1 MVARLDPAPAPGWPH
16 RLQLGSWQ
24 AGADPC
30 EAVLHAL
37 GADPPQGRVV
47 IEAGAWP
54 LQCSQLQTIAQ
65 RLEQAGLQ
73 LEGVSSCEPSTLV
86 ASAAVGLRSEADTP
100 EDQEAES
107 LKNPDRNLHVHRGT
121 VRAGEHLEVDGAV
134 LVLGDVNPGARI
146 SARGD
151 VLIWGRLRG
160 IAHAGCHGHATR
172 ESWRCNCG
180 RCSCASRC
188 RGARP
193 EEPPPEGVTEQARLE
208 DEIAISAAQLGCR
221 SAGDDA
227 DRAKHPGNRHEIEG
241 EAVNNIKAHTTAE
254 TR

>member
-1 MVARLDPAPAPGWPH
+1 M
-16 RLQLGSWQ
+16 
-24 AGADPC
+24 
-30 EAVLHAL
+30 LHAL

-54 LQCSQLQTIAQ
+54 LQCRQLQAIAQ

-73 LEGVSSCEPSTLV
+73 LEGVSSWEPSTLV

-160 IAHAGCHGHATR
+160 IAHAGCHGAR
-172 ESWRCNCG
+172 NARIVALQL
-180 RCSCASRC
+180 RPLQLRIADAVA
-188 RGARP
+188 RGP

-208 DEIAISAAQLGCR
+208 GDEIAISAAQLGVPI
-221 SAGDDA
+221 SWG
-227 DRAKHPGNRHEIEG
+227 
-241 EAVNNIKAHTTAE
+241 
-254 TR
+254 

>member
-54 LQCSQLQTIAQ
+54 LQCSQLQAIAQ

-73 LEGVSSCEPSTLV
+73 LEGVSSWEPSTLV

-107 LKNPDRNLHVHRGT
+107 LKT
-121 VRAGEHLEVDGAV
+121 
-134 LVLGDVNPGARI
+134 
-146 SARGD
+146 
-151 VLIWGRLRG
+151 LI
-160 IAHAGCHGHATR
+160 AT
-172 ESWRCNCG
+172 CTCTAAP
-180 RCSCASRC
+180 CAPASTWKWMGPC
-188 RGARP
+188 WCWAM
-193 EEPPPEGVTEQARLE
+193 
-208 DEIAISAAQLGCR
+208 
-221 SAGDDA
+221 
-227 DRAKHPGNRHEIEG
+227 
-241 EAVNNIKAHTTAE
+241 
-254 TR
+254 

>member
-24 AGADPC
+24 AGADPF

-37 GADPPQGRVV
+37 GADPPQGSLVL
-47 IEAGAWP
+47 EAGQWP
-54 LQCSQLQTIAQ
+54 LQCSQLQAMAQ

-86 ASAAVGLRSEADTP
+86 ATAAVGLRSEAESP
-100 EDQEAES
+100 EDQEAENP
-107 LKNPDRNLHVHRGT
+107 KNPDRNLHVHRGT

-160 IAHAGCHGHATR
+160 IAHAGCHGAR
-172 ESWRCNCG
+172 NARIVALQL
-180 RCSCASRC
+180 RPLQLRIADAVA
-188 RGARP
+188 RGP

-208 DEIAISAAQLGCR
+208 GDEIAISAAQLGVPI
-221 SAGDDA
+221 SWG
-227 DRAKHPGNRHEIEG
+227 
-241 EAVNNIKAHTTAE
+241 
-254 TR
+254 

>member
-16 RLQLGSWQ
+16 RLQLGAWQ

-47 IEAGAWP
+47 MEAGPWP
-54 LQCSQLQTIAQ
+54 LQCNQLQAIAQ
-65 RLEQAGLQ
+65 HLEQAGLQ
-73 LEGVSSCEPSTLV
+73 LEELSSSEPSTLV
-86 ASAAVGLRSEADTP
+86 ASAAVGLRSEAEAP
-100 EDQEAES
+100 GDQEAES

-160 IAHAGCHGHATR
+160 IAHAGCHGAR
-172 ESWRCNCG
+172 NARIVALQL
-180 RCSCASRC
+180 RPLQLRIADAVA
-188 RGARP
+188 RGP

-208 DEIAISAAQLGCR
+208 GDEIAISAAQLGVPI
-221 SAGDDA
+221 SWG
-227 DRAKHPGNRHEIEG
+227 
-241 EAVNNIKAHTTAE
+241 
-254 TR
+254 

>member
-1 MVARLDPAPAPGWPH
+1 MVALLDPAPAPGWPH
-16 RLQLGSWQ
+16 RLQLGAWQ

-47 IEAGAWP
+47 MEAGPWP
-54 LQCSQLQTIAQ
+54 LQCNQLQAIAQ
-65 RLEQAGLQ
+65 HLEQAGLQ
-73 LEGVSSCEPSTLV
+73 LEELSSSEPSTLV
-86 ASAAVGLRSEADTP
+86 ASAALGLRSQAEPPAP
-100 EDQEAES
+100 ENAVEPKGTGRE
-107 LKNPDRNLHVHRGT
+107 LHVHRGT

-160 IAHAGCHGHATR
+160 IAHAGCHGARNARSVALHRRPLQLRIAD
-172 ESWRCNCG
+172 
-180 RCSCASRC
+180 AVA
-188 RGARP
+188 RGP

-208 DEIAISAAQLGCR
+208 GDEIAISAAQLGVPI
-221 SAGDDA
+221 SWG
-227 DRAKHPGNRHEIEG
+227 
-241 EAVNNIKAHTTAE
+241 
-254 TR
+254 

>member
-16 RLQLGSWQ
+16 RLQLGAWQ

-47 IEAGAWP
+47 MEAGPWP
-54 LQCSQLQTIAQ
+54 LQCSHLQAIAQ
-65 RLEQAGLQ
+65 HLEQAGLQ
-73 LEGVSSCEPSTLV
+73 LEELSSSEPSTLV
-86 ASAAVGLRSEADTP
+86 ASAALGLRSQAEPPAP
-100 EDQEAES
+100 ENAEEP
-107 LKNPDRNLHVHRGT
+107 KGTGRELHVHRGT

-160 IAHAGCHGHATR
+160 IAHAGCQ
-172 ESWRCNCG
+172 
-180 RCSCASRC
+180 
-188 RGARP
+188 GARNARIVALQLRPLQLRIADAVARGP
-193 EEPPPEGVTEQARLE
+193 EEPPPQGITEQARLE
-208 DEIAISAAQLGCR
+208 GDEIAISAAQLGVPI
-221 SAGDDA
+221 SWG
-227 DRAKHPGNRHEIEG
+227 
-241 EAVNNIKAHTTAE
+241 
-254 TR
+254 

>member
-1 MVARLDPAPAPGWPH
+1 
-16 RLQLGSWQ
+16 
-24 AGADPC
+24 
-30 EAVLHAL
+30 VLHAL

-54 LQCSQLQTIAQ
+54 LQCSQLQAIAQ

-160 IAHAGCHGHATR
+160 IAHAGCQ
-172 ESWRCNCG
+172 
-180 RCSCASRC
+180 
-188 RGARP
+188 GARNARIVALQLRPLQLRIADAVARGP
-193 EEPPPEGVTEQARLE
+193 EESPPEGVTEQARLE
-208 DEIAISAAQLGCR
+208 GDEIAISAAQLGVPI
-221 SAGDDA
+221 SWG
-227 DRAKHPGNRHEIEG
+227 
-241 EAVNNIKAHTTAE
+241 
-254 TR
+254 

>member
-16 RLQLGSWQ
+16 RLQLGAWQ

-47 IEAGAWP
+47 MEAGPWP
-54 LQCSQLQTIAQ
+54 LQCNQLQAIAQ
-65 RLEQAGLQ
+65 HLEQAGLQ
-73 LEGVSSCEPSTLV
+73 LEELSSSEPSTLV
-86 ASAAVGLRSEADTP
+86 ASAAVGLRSEAEAP
-100 EDQEAES
+100 GDQEAES

-160 IAHAGCHGHATR
+160 IAHAGCHGAR
-172 ESWRCNCG
+172 NARIVALQL
-180 RCSCASRC
+180 RPLQLRIADAVA
-188 RGARP
+188 RGP
-193 EEPPPEGVTEQARLE
+193 EEPPPQGITEQARLE
-208 DEIAISAAQLGCR
+208 GDEIAISAAQLGVPI
-221 SAGDDA
+221 SWG
-227 DRAKHPGNRHEIEG
+227 
-241 EAVNNIKAHTTAE
+241 
-254 TR
+254 

>member
-16 RLQLGSWQ
+16 RLELGAWQ

-47 IEAGAWP
+47 MEAGPWP
-54 LQCSQLQTIAQ
+54 LHCSQLQAIAQ

-73 LEGVSSCEPSTLV
+73 LEEVSSCEPSTLV
-86 ASAAVGLRSEADTP
+86 ASAALGLRS
-100 EDQEAES
+100 QAES
-107 LKNPDRNLHVHRGT
+107 AAPESAAEPKGTGRELHVHRGT

-160 IAHAGCHGHATR
+160 IAHAGCQ
-172 ESWRCNCG
+172 
-180 RCSCASRC
+180 
-188 RGARP
+188 GARNARIVALQLRPLQLRIADAVARGP
-193 EEPPPEGVTEQARLE
+193 EEPPPQGITEQARLE
-208 DEIAISAAQLGCR
+208 GDEIAISAAQLGVPI
-221 SAGDDA
+221 SWG
-227 DRAKHPGNRHEIEG
+227 
-241 EAVNNIKAHTTAE
+241 
-254 TR
+254 

>member
-1 MVARLDPAPAPGWPH
+1 
-16 RLQLGSWQ
+16 
-24 AGADPC
+24 
-30 EAVLHAL
+30 
-37 GADPPQGRVV
+37 VV

-54 LQCSQLQTIAQ
+54 LQCSQLQAIAQ
-65 RLEQAGLQ
+65 RLEQAGLR

-86 ASAAVGLRSEADTP
+86 ASAALGLRSQA
-100 EDQEAES
+100 EDQEVQDAEN

-160 IAHAGCHGHATR
+160 IAHAGCQ
-172 ESWRCNCG
+172 
-180 RCSCASRC
+180 
-188 RGARP
+188 GARNARIVALQLRPLQLRIADAVARGP

-208 DEIAISAAQLGCR
+208 GDEIAISAAQLGVPI
-221 SAGDDA
+221 SWG
-227 DRAKHPGNRHEIEG
+227 
-241 EAVNNIKAHTTAE
+241 
-254 TR
+254 

>member
-16 RLQLGSWQ
+16 RLQLGAWQ

-47 IEAGAWP
+47 MEAGPWP
-54 LQCSQLQTIAQ
+54 LQCSHLQAIAQ
-65 RLEQAGLQ
+65 HLEQAGLQ
-73 LEGVSSCEPSTLV
+73 LEELSSSEPSTLV
-86 ASAAVGLRSEADTP
+86 ASAALGLRSQAEPPAP
-100 EDQEAES
+100 ENAEEP
-107 LKNPDRNLHVHRGT
+107 KGTGRELHVHRGT

-160 IAHAGCHGHATR
+160 IAHAGCQ
-172 ESWRCNCG
+172 
-180 RCSCASRC
+180 
-188 RGARP
+188 GARNARIVALQLRPLQLRIADAVARGP

-208 DEIAISAAQLGCR
+208 GDEIAISAAQLGVPI
-221 SAGDDA
+221 SWG
-227 DRAKHPGNRHEIEG
+227 
-241 EAVNNIKAHTTAE
+241 
-254 TR
+254 

>member
-16 RLQLGSWQ
+16 RLQLGAWQ

-47 IEAGAWP
+47 MEAGPWP
-54 LQCSQLQTIAQ
+54 VQCNQLQAIAQ
-65 RLEQAGLQ
+65 HLEQAGLQ
-73 LEGVSSCEPSTLV
+73 LEELSSSEPSTLV
-86 ASAAVGLRSEADTP
+86 ASAALGLRSQAEPPAP
-100 EDQEAES
+100 ENAEEP
-107 LKNPDRNLHVHRGT
+107 KGTGRELHVHRGT

-160 IAHAGCHGHATR
+160 IAHAGCHGAR
-172 ESWRCNCG
+172 NARIVALQL
-180 RCSCASRC
+180 RPLQLRIADAVA
-188 RGARP
+188 RGPAA
-193 EEPPPEGVTEQARLE
+193 PPPEGVTEQARLE
-208 DEIAISAAQLGCR
+208 GDEIAISAAQLGVPI
-221 SAGDDA
+221 SWG
-227 DRAKHPGNRHEIEG
+227 
-241 EAVNNIKAHTTAE
+241 
-254 TR
+254 

>member
-30 EAVLHAL
+30 EAVLHSL

-54 LQCSQLQTIAQ
+54 LQCSQLQAIAQ

-86 ASAAVGLRSEADTP
+86 ASAALGLRSQA
-100 EDQEAES
+100 EDQEVQDAEN

-160 IAHAGCHGHATR
+160 IAHAGCQ
-172 ESWRCNCG
+172 
-180 RCSCASRC
+180 
-188 RGARP
+188 GARNARIVALQLRPLQLRIADAVARGP

-208 DEIAISAAQLGCR
+208 GDEIAISAAQLGVPI
-221 SAGDDA
+221 SWG
-227 DRAKHPGNRHEIEG
+227 
-241 EAVNNIKAHTTAE
+241 
-254 TR
+254 

>member
-16 RLQLGSWQ
+16 RLQLGFWQ

-54 LQCSQLQTIAQ
+54 LQCSQLQAIAQ

-73 LEGVSSCEPSTLV
+73 LEWVSSCEPSTLV
-86 ASAAVGLRSEADTP
+86 ASAALGLRSQA
-100 EDQEAES
+100 EDQEVQDAEN

-160 IAHAGCHGHATR
+160 IAHAGCQ
-172 ESWRCNCG
+172 
-180 RCSCASRC
+180 
-188 RGARP
+188 GARNARIVALQLRPLQLRIADAVARGP

-208 DEIAISAAQLGCR
+208 GDEIAISAAQLGVPI
-221 SAGDDA
+221 SWG
-227 DRAKHPGNRHEIEG
+227 
-241 EAVNNIKAHTTAE
+241 
-254 TR
+254 

>member
-1 MVARLDPAPAPGWPH
+1 M
-16 RLQLGSWQ
+16 
-24 AGADPC
+24 
-30 EAVLHAL
+30 LHAL

-54 LQCSQLQTIAQ
+54 LQCGQLQAIAQ

-73 LEGVSSCEPSTLV
+73 LEGVSSWEPSTLV

-100 EDQEAES
+100 EDQDAES

-160 IAHAGCHGHATR
+160 IAHAGCQ
-172 ESWRCNCG
+172 
-180 RCSCASRC
+180 
-188 RGARP
+188 GARNARIVALQLRPLQLRIADAVARGP

-208 DEIAISAAQLGCR
+208 GDEIAISAAQLGVPI
-221 SAGDDA
+221 SWG
-227 DRAKHPGNRHEIEG
+227 
-241 EAVNNIKAHTTAE
+241 
-254 TR
+254 

>member
-16 RLQLGSWQ
+16 RLQLGAWQ

-47 IEAGAWP
+47 MEAGPWP
-54 LQCSQLQTIAQ
+54 LQCNQLQAIAQ
-65 RLEQAGLQ
+65 HLEQAGLQ
-73 LEGVSSCEPSTLV
+73 LEELSSSEPSTLV
-86 ASAAVGLRSEADTP
+86 ASAALGLRSQAEPAAP
-100 EDQEAES
+100 ESAAEP
-107 LKNPDRNLHVHRGT
+107 KGTGRELHVHRGT

-160 IAHAGCHGHATR
+160 IAHAGCHGAR
-172 ESWRCNCG
+172 NARIVELKLRPLQL
-180 RCSCASRC
+180 RIADAVA
-188 RGARP
+188 RGP
-193 EEPPPEGVTEQARLE
+193 EEPPPQGITEQARLE
-208 DEIAISAAQLGCR
+208 GDEIAISAAQLGVPI
-221 SAGDDA
+221 SWG
-227 DRAKHPGNRHEIEG
+227 
-241 EAVNNIKAHTTAE
+241 
-254 TR
+254 